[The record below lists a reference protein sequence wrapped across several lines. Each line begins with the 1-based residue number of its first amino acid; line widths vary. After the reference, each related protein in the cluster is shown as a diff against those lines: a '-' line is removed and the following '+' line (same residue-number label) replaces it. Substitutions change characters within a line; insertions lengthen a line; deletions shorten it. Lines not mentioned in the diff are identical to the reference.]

1 MATAPAPA
9 SGETRT
15 PPGQGPGPGTRSS
28 GGSAQRAGALRSLL
42 HRANIPGGAASL
54 VWLVIVLVPLWCML
68 SWSVQSRDGFLDNG
82 PIGLPR
88 QLTPENLTTVLE
100 GGFTRA
106 FVNTVIVTVVS
117 VALTLVCA
125 VPAAYAVVRSTSRF
139 VAGAFSVFLLG
150 LAIPAQA
157 VIIPVYLMIVRMGLY
172 DTKPAIILPTVAFGL
187 PFAVLILAG
196 SLRDVPAENYEAM
209 TLDGAGPMRT
219 LWSLV
224 IPMSRG
230 SIVAVG
236 IYAALQAWNGF
247 LFPLILTQSEEQQI
261 LTLNLWNF
269 QTEYGVNIPGL
280 MTAVLLSAAPV
291 FIAYVLARRW
301 IVAGLAGLGG
311 K

>member
-1 MATAPAPA
+1 MSTAPAA
-9 SGETRT
+9 TSGQTRT
-15 PPGQGPGPGTRSS
+15 PPEQAPGPV
-28 GGSAQRAGALRSLL
+28 GGGAQRAAARRPLL
-42 HRANIPGGAASL
+42 SRANMPGGAASL
-54 VWLVIVLVPLWCML
+54 IWLAIVLVPLWCML
-68 SWSVQSRDGFLDNG
+68 SWSVQSRDGFLDSG
-82 PIGLPR
+82 PLSLPR
-88 QLTPENLTTVLE
+88 RLTSENLTTVLE

-106 FVNTVIVTVVS
+106 FVNTVIVTAVS

-196 SLRDVPAENYEAM
+196 SLRDVPGENYEAM

-291 FIAYVLARRW
+291 FVAYVLARRW

>member
-1 MATAPAPA
+1 MATAATT
-9 SGETRT
+9 GETRT
-15 PPGQGPGPGTRSS
+15 PPTGRGPGGTGRD
-28 GGSAQRAGALRSLL
+28 GGRRAAARALL
-42 HRANIPGGAASL
+42 HRANVPGGAAVL
-54 VWLVIVLVPLWCML
+54 LWLAVVLVPLWCML

-82 PIGLPR
+82 PLDLPR
-88 QLTPENLTTVLE
+88 QLTAENLTTVLE

-125 VPAAYAVVRSTSRF
+125 VPAAYAVVRSPSRF
-139 VAGAFSVFLLG
+139 VAGAFPVFLLG

-172 DTKPAIILPTVAFGL
+172 DTKAAIILPTVAFGL

-209 TLDGAGPMRT
+209 TLDGAGPLRT

-291 FIAYVLARRW
+291 FVAYVLARRW

>member
-1 MATAPAPA
+1 MATAPAA
-9 SGETRT
+9 AAGQTRT
-15 PPGQGPGPGTRSS
+15 PSSGPGPGPA
-28 GGSAQRAGALRSLL
+28 GGRGGRQRAAVRRPLFS
-42 HRANIPGGAASL
+42 RANIPGGAASL
-54 VWLVIVLVPLWCML
+54 IWLAIVLVPLWCML
-68 SWSVQSRDGFLDNG
+68 SWSVQSRDGFLDSG
-82 PIGLPR
+82 PLSLPR
-88 QLTPENLTTVLE
+88 ELTSVNLQTVLE

-106 FVNTVIVTVVS
+106 FVNTAIVTVVS

-172 DTKPAIILPTVAFGL
+172 DTKAAIILPTVAFGL

-224 IPMSRG
+224 VPMSRG

-269 QTEYGVNIPGL
+269 QTEFGVNIPGL
-280 MTAVLLSAAPV
+280 MMAVLLSAAPV

>member
-9 SGETRT
+9 PGQTRT
-15 PPGQGPGPGTRSS
+15 PSEPGPGRTS
-28 GGSAQRAGALRSLL
+28 GKSPQRTAGRHPLL
-42 HRANIPGGAASL
+42 SRANIPGGAASL
-54 VWLVIVLVPLWCML
+54 IWLAIVLVPLWCML
-68 SWSVQSRDGFLDNG
+68 TWSVQNRDGFLDNG
-82 PIGLPR
+82 PLSLPR
-88 QLTPENLTTVLE
+88 EMTLENLQTVLE
-100 GGFTRA
+100 GGFTNA
-106 FVNTVIVTVVS
+106 FVNTAIVTVIS

-172 DTKPAIILPTVAFGL
+172 DTKAAIILPTVAFGL

-236 IYAALQAWNGF
+236 IYSALQAWNGF

>member
-1 MATAPAPA
+1 MTTAPAAPT
-9 SGETRT
+9 GKTRT
-15 PPGQGPGPGTRSS
+15 PSGRRPGPGPGR
-28 GGSAQRAGALRSLL
+28 GGRNTQRAAGRRSLL
-42 HRANIPGGAASL
+42 HRANLPGGTAAL
-54 VWLVIVLVPLWCML
+54 IWLAIVLVPLWCML

-82 PIGLPR
+82 PISLPR
-88 QLTPENLTTVLE
+88 QLTAENLTTVLE
-100 GGFTRA
+100 GGFTGA

-196 SLRDVPAENYEAM
+196 SLRDVPGENYEAM
-209 TLDGAGPMRT
+209 TLDGAGPLRT

-236 IYAALQAWNGF
+236 IYSALQAWNGF
-247 LFPLILTQSEEQQI
+247 LFPLILTQSEEQQV

-269 QTEYGVNIPGL
+269 QTEYGVNVPGL

>member
-9 SGETRT
+9 PDSTSTGRPGAGPYGQ
-15 PPGQGPGPGTRSS
+15 PPPNAAVSRS
-28 GGSAQRAGALRSLL
+28 RELL
-42 HRANIPGGAASL
+42 HRANLPAGAASL
-54 VWLVIVLVPLWCML
+54 IWLAVVLVPLWCVL

-82 PIGLPR
+82 PLSLPR
-88 QLTPENLTTVLE
+88 QLTLENLQTVLE

-106 FVNTVIVTVVS
+106 FVNTAIVTAVS
-117 VALTLVCA
+117 VALTLFCA
-125 VPAAYAVVRSTSRF
+125 VPAAYAVVRSTSRLI
-139 VAGAFSVFLLG
+139 AGAFSVFLLG

-172 DTKPAIILPTVAFGL
+172 DTKLAIVLPTVAFGL

-196 SLRDVPAENYEAM
+196 SLRDVPRENYEAM

-236 IYAALQAWNGF
+236 IYSALQAWNGF
-247 LFPLILTQSEEQQI
+247 LFPLILTQSQDQQI

-269 QTEYGVNIPGL
+269 QTEYGVNVPGL

-311 K
+311 R

>member
-1 MATAPAPA
+1 MATAPAAAP
-9 SGETRT
+9 GQTRT
-15 PPGQGPGPGTRSS
+15 PAGPGPGS
-28 GGSAQRAGALRSLL
+28 GGGRGSTRARGVRPRPLFA
-42 HRANIPGGAASL
+42 RANIPAGAASL
-54 VWLVIVLVPLWCML
+54 IWLLIVLVPLWCML

-82 PIGLPR
+82 PLSLPR
-88 QLTPENLTTVLE
+88 QLTSGNLTTVLE
-100 GGFTRA
+100 GGFTNA

-172 DTKPAIILPTVAFGL
+172 DTKAAIILPTVAFGL

-196 SLRDVPAENYEAM
+196 SLRDVPGENYEAM

-269 QTEYGVNIPGL
+269 QTEYGVNVPGL

>member
-9 SGETRT
+9 PGQTRT
-15 PPGQGPGPGTRSS
+15 PSEPGPGRTS
-28 GGSAQRAGALRSLL
+28 GKSPQRTAGRHPLL
-42 HRANIPGGAASL
+42 SRANIPGGAASL
-54 VWLVIVLVPLWCML
+54 IWLAIVLVPLWCML
-68 SWSVQSRDGFLDNG
+68 TWSVQNRDGFLDNG
-82 PIGLPR
+82 PLSLPR
-88 QLTPENLTTVLE
+88 ELTLENLQTVLE
-100 GGFTRA
+100 GGFTNA
-106 FVNTVIVTVVS
+106 FVNTAIVTVIS

-172 DTKPAIILPTVAFGL
+172 DTKAAIILPTVAFGL

-236 IYAALQAWNGF
+236 IYSALQAWNGF

>member
-1 MATAPAPA
+1 MATAPAAAP
-9 SGETRT
+9 GKTRT
-15 PPGQGPGPGTRSS
+15 PSSGPGSGPAGG
-28 GGSAQRAGALRSLL
+28 GGSRQRPAGRSPLFS
-42 HRANIPGGAASL
+42 RVNVPGGTAAL
-54 VWLVIVLVPLWCML
+54 IWLAIVLVPLWCML

-82 PIGLPR
+82 PLGLPR
-88 QLTPENLTTVLE
+88 QLTSGNLQTVLE

-172 DTKPAIILPTVAFGL
+172 DTKAAIILPTVAFGL

-269 QTEYGVNIPGL
+269 QTEFGVNIPGL

>member
-9 SGETRT
+9 PGQTRT
-15 PPGQGPGPGTRSS
+15 PSEPGPGRMS
-28 GGSAQRAGALRSLL
+28 GGSPQRTAGRRPLL
-42 HRANIPGGAASL
+42 SRANIPGGAASL
-54 VWLVIVLVPLWCML
+54 IWLAIVLVPLWCML
-68 SWSVQSRDGFLDNG
+68 TWSVQNRDGFLDNG
-82 PIGLPR
+82 PLSLPR
-88 QLTPENLTTVLE
+88 ELTLENLQTVLE
-100 GGFTRA
+100 GGFTNA
-106 FVNTVIVTVVS
+106 FVNTAIVTVVS

-172 DTKPAIILPTVAFGL
+172 DTKAAIILPTVAFGL

-236 IYAALQAWNGF
+236 IYSALQAWNGF

>member
-1 MATAPAPA
+1 MATAATA
-9 SGETRT
+9 GAKTRT
-15 PPGQGPGPGTRSS
+15 PSGPQPGRTGRDGTR
-28 GGSAQRAGALRSLL
+28 RAAARRSLL
-42 HRANIPGGAASL
+42 RRANVPGGAAVL
-54 VWLVIVLVPLWCML
+54 VWLAVVLVPLWCML
-68 SWSVQSRDGFLDNG
+68 SWSVQTRDGFLDEG
-82 PIGLPR
+82 PLSLPS
-88 QLTPENLTTVLE
+88 QLTSGNLTTVLE

-106 FVNTVIVTVVS
+106 FVNTAIVTVVS

-125 VPAAYAVVRSTSRF
+125 VPAAYAVVRSPSRF
-139 VAGAFSVFLLG
+139 VAGVFPVFLLG

-196 SLRDVPAENYEAM
+196 TLRDVPAENYEAM
-209 TLDGAGPMRT
+209 TLDGAGPLRT

-247 LFPLILTQSEEQQI
+247 LFPLILTQSAEQQI

-269 QTEYGVNIPGL
+269 QTDHGVNIPGL

-291 FIAYVLARRW
+291 FVAYVLARRW